1 MSTELAFMLG
11 VLWGM
16 ALPLAVRSLNTLLNI
31 RRSRR
36 TTAFN
41 AAVDAEITRRELEQ
55 WGIVRSPHTT
65 SVDLTNGEHR

>member
-1 MSTELAFMLG
+1 MSAELAFMLG
-11 VLWGM
+11 VLLGM
-16 ALPLAVRSLNTLLNI
+16 GVPLAARSLNILLDNH
-31 RRSRR
+31 RSRR